1 MDDLDFFE
9 PIYNRDAIPEAAFP
23 VLDPNGSFYNPG
35 MTLRDYFAS
44 KVMQAMITGID
55 TDEKFLRYRNIAKE
69 KGMNVSEWIASD
81 AYKQADAMMKF
92 RSQQP

>member
-1 MDDLDFFE
+1 MNDLEFE
-9 PIYNRDAIPEAAFP
+9 SVFNQFVVPEAAFP
-23 VLDPNGSFYNPG
+23 VLDPNGSFYNAG

-55 TDEKFLRYRNIAKE
+55 TDEKFTRYRNIASE
-69 KGMNVSEWIASD
+69 KGISVSEWIASD

-92 RSQQP
+92 RSK